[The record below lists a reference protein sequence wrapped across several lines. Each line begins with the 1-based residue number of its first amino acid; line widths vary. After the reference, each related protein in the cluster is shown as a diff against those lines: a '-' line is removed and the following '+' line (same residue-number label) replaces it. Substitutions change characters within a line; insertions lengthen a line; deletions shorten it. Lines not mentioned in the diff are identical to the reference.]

1 MRSYLPRLTHI
12 FYVGTHKHKLHS
24 FTLCDANTH
33 SHTLTVFT
41 LSLPLISSFSLF
53 WAKTYIYL
61 QASSYKNHS
70 LSHTHISALSLY
82 ISHCPFSI
90 LKDEPNRK
98 CVHGRLQERQTRGRF
113 YFVLLNDQRIKI
125 KGWFQNFPKLKILE
139 LKTF

>member
-70 LSHTHISALSLY
+70 LSPSLSHTHTFQLSLS
-82 ISHCPFSI
+82 ISLTVLSQFQKMSPTANVCMVDSKKDRHAGDFI
-90 LKDEPNRK
+90 LF
-98 CVHGRLQERQTRGRF
+98 CSTISG
-113 YFVLLNDQRIKI
+113 
-125 KGWFQNFPKLKILE
+125 LK
-139 LKTF
+139 